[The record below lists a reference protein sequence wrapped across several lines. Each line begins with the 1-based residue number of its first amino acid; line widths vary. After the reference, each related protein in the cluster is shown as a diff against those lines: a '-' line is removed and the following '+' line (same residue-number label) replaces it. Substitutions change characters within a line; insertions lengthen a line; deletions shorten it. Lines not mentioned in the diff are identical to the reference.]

1 MLQNERQTQNAYL
14 SHEHLDVY
22 QLALKFHVGVMDL
35 LPTKGQRVLRDQLE
49 RASLSIVLPVY
60 RTPRGVLPIAVR
72 TALGDGAPIAEGAGR
87 CTPPERRRHFIIALG
102 SVYECA
108 AILDVLRLRRLASP
122 ERCARARDYAVRI
135 AQMLAKLL
143 GPPG

>member
-1 MLQNERQTQNAYL
+1 MLQNERPTNNAYL
-14 SHEHLDVY
+14 SHESLDVY
-22 QLALKFHVGVMDL
+22 HLALQFHVGVMDL

-49 RASLSIVLPVY
+49 RASLSIVLN
-60 RTPRGVLPIAVR
+60 
-72 TALGDGAPIAEGAGR
+72 IAEGAGR

-108 AILDVLRLRRLASP
+108 AILDVIRLRRLASP
-122 ERCARARDYAVRI
+122 ERCVRARDYAVRI
-135 AQMLAKLL
+135 AQMLSRLA

>member
-1 MLQNERQTQNAYL
+1 MLQNERQTHTAYL

-22 QLALKFHVGVMDL
+22 QLALKFHVGVMEL
-35 LPTKGQRVLRDQLE
+35 LPAKGQRVLRDQLE
-49 RASLSIVLPVY
+49 RASLSIVLN
-60 RTPRGVLPIAVR
+60 
-72 TALGDGAPIAEGAGR
+72 IAEGAGR

-135 AQMLAKLL
+135 AQMLAKLA

>member
-1 MLQNERQTQNAYL
+1 MLQTERQTNNGYL
-14 SHEHLDVY
+14 SFESLDVY
-22 QLALKFHVGVMDL
+22 QLALKFHVGVMDI

-49 RASLSIVLPVY
+49 RASLSIVLN
-60 RTPRGVLPIAVR
+60 
-72 TALGDGAPIAEGAGR
+72 IAEGAGR

-108 AILDVLRLRRLASP
+108 AILDVVRLRRLASP
-122 ERCARARDYAVRI
+122 ERCARARNYAVRI
-135 AQMLAKLL
+135 AQMLAKLA

>member
-22 QLALKFHVGVMDL
+22 HLALQFHVGVMDL

-49 RASLSIVLPVY
+49 RASLSIVLNV
-60 RTPRGVLPIAVR
+60 
-72 TALGDGAPIAEGAGR
+72 AEGAGR

-108 AILDVLRLRRLASP
+108 AVLDVIRLRRLAP
-122 ERCARARDYAVRI
+122 PGRCERARDYAVRI
-135 AQMLAKLL
+135 AQMLAKLAGAPL
-143 GPPG
+143 